1 MEVKKSPKANLENKK
16 MFYRELGLIIALGVI
31 LCAFEWSTSEK
42 TESVIQQEEAA
53 PLQRPLPRPPR
64 LPRFPYCLI

>member
-53 PLQRPLPRPPR
+53 PQRPLPRPPR

>member
-53 PLQRPLPRPPR
+53 PGPSPAPRGSQGSR
-64 LPRFPYCLI
+64 IV

>member
-31 LCAFEWSTSEK
+31 PSSSRRKRHQLK
-42 TESVIQQEEAA
+42 
-53 PLQRPLPRPPR
+53 
-64 LPRFPYCLI
+64 